1 MVAVAEEATALLSL
15 AAEDTDSSRIS
26 RQLLVPALGIVGEH
40 AGLLPKSFAVL
51 VWAGSRKTNLAGVI
65 IYLSIKEFRHLICKV
80 REANGGRLCNI
91 DSFQGDNKCR
101 GSGKDRMRDRPT
113 RDREMRHET
122 IKWQCGGNQGLPAN
136 PRSFL
141 KLNQHQ
147 LLR

>member
-15 AAEDTDSSRIS
+15 ATEDTDSSRIS

-40 AGLLPKSFAVL
+40 AGLLLPKSFAVL
-51 VWAGSRKTNLAGVI
+51 VWAGSRKTNLAGVII

-101 GSGKDRMRDRPT
+101 GSGKDRMRDRP

-122 IKWQCGGNQGLPAN
+122 IKWGNAAIRDCQPNVTPVL
-136 PRSFL
+136 S
-141 KLNQHQ
+141 
-147 LLR
+147 